1 MAHDFRPGNSGKNR
15 EPLPIIGPAG
25 QRSYLERLNNVQETS
40 MSDSDFR
47 QSNGRFAKG
56 HPGGP
61 GRPRNPVS
69 AAAGEL
75 DRLGVEVAQELMLNT
90 IERARRGNLRA
101 TELVLQRVWPVR
113 RNRPI
118 ELDPPPGDGL
128 PNLLTE
134 HAALALAM
142 MNGDITPQD
151 AQAATRVFKAL
162 QEQMRRADHQKAV
175 ALPEKW

>member
-1 MAHDFRPGNSGKNR
+1 
-15 EPLPIIGPAG
+15 
-25 QRSYLERLNNVQETS
+25 
-40 MSDSDFR
+40 MSDPSSDFR
-47 QSNGRFAKG
+47 QVNGRFAKG
-56 HPGGP
+56 NPGGP

-69 AAAGEL
+69 TAAGEL
-75 DRLGVEVAQELMLNT
+75 DRLGVEVAHELMVNT
-90 IERARRGNLRA
+90 IERARHGNLRA
-101 TELVLQRVWPVR
+101 TEIVLQRIWPVR

-134 HAALALAM
+134 HAALAQAM

-162 QEQMRRADHQKAV
+162 QEQMRRADHQNAV
-175 ALPEKW
+175 AAVPDK

>member
-1 MAHDFRPGNSGKNR
+1 
-15 EPLPIIGPAG
+15 
-25 QRSYLERLNNVQETS
+25 
-40 MSDSDFR
+40 MSDNDFR

-69 AAAGEL
+69 TTAIEL
-75 DRLGVEVAQELMLNT
+75 DRVGSEVAHELMSAT

-118 ELDPPPGDGL
+118 ELEPPAGDGRR
-128 PNLLTE
+128 NLLGE
-134 HAALALAM
+134 HAALAQAM
-142 MNGDITPQD
+142 MNGEITPQD
-151 AQAATRVFKAL
+151 AQAAVRVFKAL
-162 QEQMRRADHQKAV
+162 QEQMRRADHQAEMVDV
-175 ALPEKW
+175 AKTVKTA